1 MKNIAVKELAYFSS
15 SEGDLSLSHYDEKK
29 GVECHQYLQNKYPIG
44 SFKEYYIKC
53 NVSYLN
59 EDYIL
64 HGFID
69 GLIKEDNGYIINE
82 IKSTQEELDTIEKEY
97 SSHKAQLMIYGY
109 LYGLENNFNKVHLR
123 LTYISTI
130 DFQTKDFDYL
140 MDIESLE
147 DYTFKELEGYIKF
160 LSLMENNDKD
170 RKETIDKI
178 KFPFEK
184 ERKGQRDMMK
194 ACFKALKDEEILY
207 IIAPTGIGKTMASIF
222 SSLKTL
228 NEKDKLFYLT
238 AKTAGKSA
246 PIEAVKILKNK
257 GLKMKTIDI
266 TSKKKACN
274 MKQGHCDP
282 DNCPYAKGY
291 FDRLKDTLLDIY
303 TNEDIFSREIISKY
317 TEKHKICSFEFSLY
331 LSYYCDLIIC
341 DYNYVFDPHAHLQ
354 RYFED
359 DTYHPKILCD
369 EAHNLVSRSREMY
382 SSQLSYLDI
391 ITLRAKLNGIKPS
404 IRKECNNVLD
414 IFDKYREI
422 IKEKALYVD
431 EALDMIFVDS
441 VKALYLK
448 LDDILKDSKNKH
460 VKDRDEIFESF
471 YKILD
476 FINVSDYFSE
486 AHRMFVKQEDENI
499 IISIFCLD
507 ASKFILDTIKETIH
521 GIVFFSATLYPINY
535 YTNLLT
541 KGEGKYLELESPF
554 DPNKLD
560 IIINDKISTRYKDRT
575 SSLDMI
581 IDTIDRI
588 VKRKGNYII
597 FFPSYA
603 YMKMVLDLISEDDSY
618 EKIIQEP
625 YMPLD
630 KQEEVLNRFNDT
642 SNTKV
647 GFFVMGG
654 MFSEGIDLVGDMLSG
669 VIIVGVGLPLICDE
683 NNILKDYYDNIYND
697 GFSYAYTYPGFSKV
711 IQAVGRVIR
720 GYDDYGFAILLD
732 NRYSYDEYIKIMQ
745 PNWKRKE
752 YVKNGYELNKKLLSF
767 FKEEK

>member
-1 MKNIAVKELAYFSS
+1 
-15 SEGDLSLSHYDEKK
+15 
-29 GVECHQYLQNKYPIG
+29 
-44 SFKEYYIKC
+44 
-53 NVSYLN
+53 
-59 EDYIL
+59 
-64 HGFID
+64 
-69 GLIKEDNGYIINE
+69 
-82 IKSTQEELDTIEKEY
+82 
-97 SSHKAQLMIYGY
+97 
-109 LYGLENNFNKVHLR
+109 
-123 LTYISTI
+123 
-130 DFQTKDFDYL
+130 
-140 MDIESLE
+140 
-147 DYTFKELEGYIKF
+147 
-160 LSLMENNDKD
+160 
-170 RKETIDKI
+170 
-178 KFPFEK
+178 
-184 ERKGQRDMMK
+184 
-194 ACFKALKDEEILY
+194 
-207 IIAPTGIGKTMASIF
+207 
-222 SSLKTL
+222 
-228 NEKDKLFYLT
+228 
-238 AKTAGKSA
+238 
-246 PIEAVKILKNK
+246 
-257 GLKMKTIDI
+257 
-266 TSKKKACN
+266 
-274 MKQGHCDP
+274 
-282 DNCPYAKGY
+282 
-291 FDRLKDTLLDIY
+291 
-303 TNEDIFSREIISKY
+303 
-317 TEKHKICSFEFSLY
+317 
-331 LSYYCDLIIC
+331 
-341 DYNYVFDPHAHLQ
+341 
-354 RYFED
+354 
-359 DTYHPKILCD
+359 
-369 EAHNLVSRSREMY
+369 
-382 SSQLSYLDI
+382 
-391 ITLRAKLNGIKPS
+391 
-404 IRKECNNVLD
+404 
-414 IFDKYREI
+414 
-422 IKEKALYVD
+422 
-431 EALDMIFVDS
+431 
-441 VKALYLK
+441 
-448 LDDILKDSKNKH
+448 
-460 VKDRDEIFESF
+460 
-471 YKILD
+471 
-476 FINVSDYFSE
+476 
-486 AHRMFVKQEDENI
+486 MFVKQEDENI

-732 NRYSYDEYIKIMQ
+732 NRYSYDEYIKIMP

>member
-15 SEGDLSLSHYDEKK
+15 SEGDLSLSHFDEKK
-29 GVECHQYLQNKYPIG
+29 GVECHQYLQNKYPLG

-53 NVSYLN
+53 NVSYLG

-97 SSHKAQLMIYGY
+97 KSHKAQLMIYGY
-109 LYGLENNFNKVHLR
+109 LYGIENNLDKIHLR

-130 DFQTKDFDYL
+130 DLETKDFDYL

-147 DYTFKELEGYIKF
+147 DYTFKELEGYINF
-160 LSLMENNDKD
+160 LSLMENNDKN

-194 ACFKALKDEEILY
+194 ACFKALKEEEILY

-266 TSKKKACN
+266 TSKKKSCN

-303 TNEDIFSREIISKY
+303 KNEDIFSREIISKY
-317 TEKHKICSFEFSLY
+317 CEKHKICSFEFSLY

-341 DYNYVFDPHAHLQ
+341 DYNYVFDPHARLQ

-382 SSQLSYLDI
+382 SSELSYLDI

-431 EALDMIFVDS
+431 ESLDMIFVDTI
-441 VKALYLK
+441 KALYLK
-448 LDDILKDSKNKH
+448 LDDILSDSKNKH
-460 VKDRDEIFESF
+460 IKDRDEIFESF

-476 FINVSDYFSE
+476 FINVSDYFSL

-507 ASKFILDTIKETIH
+507 ASKFILDTIKEAIH

-603 YMKMVLDLISEDDSY
+603 YMKMVLDLIKEDNSY

-625 YMPLD
+625 YMSLD
-630 KQEEVLNRFNDT
+630 KQEEILNRFNDT

-654 MFSEGIDLVGDMLSG
+654 MFSEGIDLVGDMLQG

-683 NNILKDYYDNIYND
+683 NNILKEYYDNIYDD

-720 GYDDYGFAILLD
+720 GYEDYGFAILLD
-732 NRYSYDEYIKIMQ
+732 NRYSYDEYVKIMP

-752 YVKNGYELNKKLLSF
+752 YVKNGFELNKKLLSF
-767 FKEEK
+767 FKEEE